1 MQPWRSRI
9 LIPLMLLSGCAT
21 PPPEPQ
27 SMRDP
32 AANFTAYRTFDWAP
46 AAAADGSDPPL
57 QLLDK
62 NIRAAITAEMQ
73 RKGYAESQDNPDLR
87 IAYETAKADKIE
99 NNPVRIGVGVGG
111 WGGGNVGGSVGVSSP
126 SVRNFTEGTLV
137 IHAIDAAKNSEVW
150 QDRVCSA
157 RRVSPRTGGNP
168 RPASGA
174 CGTGAYAP
182 CLRAWRAAPPCRCRA
197 AAAA

>member
-1 MQPWRSRI
+1 MQPWKFRI

-32 AANFTAYRTFDWAP
+32 AANFATYRTFGWAP
-46 AAAADGSDPPL
+46 VAAPAGNDQPL

-62 NIRAAITAEMQ
+62 NIRAAIATEMQ

-99 NNPVRIGVGVGG
+99 SNPVRIGVGVGG

-150 QDRVCSA
+150 QGSISGKMTKGSVEPA
-157 RRVSPRTGGNP
+157 AIQHAVSTAMRDFPAKGGTTP
-168 RPASGA
+168 
-174 CGTGAYAP
+174 
-182 CLRAWRAAPPCRCRA
+182 L
-197 AAAA
+197 

>member
-1 MQPWRSRI
+1 MRASTVTS
-9 LIPLMLLSGCAT
+9 LIASVLVAGCAT

-32 AANFTAYRTFDWAP
+32 AANFAAYRTFGFAP
-46 AAAADGSDPPL
+46 TAPPGGNDAPL

-62 NIRAAITAEMQ
+62 NIRAAITTDMQ

-87 IAYETAKADKIE
+87 IAYETAKAEKIE
-99 NNPVRIGVGVGG
+99 NSPVRIGVGVGG

-150 QDRVCSA
+150 QGSISGKMTKGSVEPA
-157 RRVSPRTGGNP
+157 AIQHAVSTAMRDFPAKGG
-168 RPASGA
+168 S
-174 CGTGAYAP
+174 TSQ
-182 CLRAWRAAPPCRCRA
+182 
-197 AAAA
+197 

>member
-1 MQPWRSRI
+1 MQPWKLRI

-32 AANFTAYRTFDWAP
+32 AANFTAYRTFGWAP
-46 AAAADGSDPPL
+46 VAAPDGSDPPL

-62 NIRAAITAEMQ
+62 SIRAAITAEMQ

-99 NNPVRIGVGVGG
+99 NNPVRMSVGVGG

-126 SVRNFTEGTLV
+126 SAQFHRG
-137 IHAIDAAKNSEVW
+137 HARRPCDRRREELRGVAGQHLRKDDQRQRRARRDSACGIDGDARFPGEERDDAAVI
-150 QDRVCSA
+150 
-157 RRVSPRTGGNP
+157 
-168 RPASGA
+168 PAE
-174 CGTGAYAP
+174 P
-182 CLRAWRAAPPCRCRA
+182 CITTDSLV
-197 AAAA
+197 